1 MKKINFISLLDIEK
15 KELGILVDR
24 AIELK
29 DMVKQNIVYTPLQ
42 NKTLALV
49 FDKSSTRTRV
59 SFEVGMTHF
68 GVIHY
73 FYHLEILN

>member
-15 KELGILVDR
+15 KELGILIDR

-49 FDKSSTRTRV
+49 FDKSSTRIGLNVPKPTCK
-59 SFEVGMTHF
+59 
-68 GVIHY
+68 VISGK
-73 FYHLEILN
+73 

>member
-29 DMVKQNIVYTPLQ
+29 DMVKQNIVLDMRLIDSK
-42 NKTLALV
+42 N
-49 FDKSSTRTRV
+49 
-59 SFEVGMTHF
+59 M
-68 GVIHY
+68 
-73 FYHLEILN
+73 